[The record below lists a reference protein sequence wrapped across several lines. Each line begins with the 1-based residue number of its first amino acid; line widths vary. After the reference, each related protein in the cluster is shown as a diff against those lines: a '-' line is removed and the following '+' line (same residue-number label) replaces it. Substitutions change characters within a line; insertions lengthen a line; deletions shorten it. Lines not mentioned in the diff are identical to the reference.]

1 MKRIVVLLLINLSIA
16 ICGFSQNTYPRVLT
30 DSTVEITN
38 EQLKQTNLVFL
49 EHHKLTLE
57 NKDLKSKINLLDSII
72 VNNNKIDSLRVI
84 DYTNL
89 QTDYESLRKK
99 CKVSRTK
106 SFLTGSLIGVAITSI
121 IAILIK

>member
-1 MKRIVVLLLINLSIA
+1 MNRIIILLLISLSIA
-16 ICGFSQNTYPRVLT
+16 IYSSSQNIYPRVLT

-38 EQLKQTNLVFL
+38 TQLKQTNLVFL
-49 EHHKLTLE
+49 EHQKLKLE
-57 NKDLKSKINLLDSII
+57 NKELGNKINLLDSII

-89 QTDYESLRKK
+89 QTDYESLKKK

>member
-1 MKRIVVLLLINLSIA
+1 MKRIVVLLLISLSIA
-16 ICGFSQNTYPRVLT
+16 ICGFSQNTYPRTLT

-57 NKDLKSKINLLDSII
+57 NKNLKSKINLLDSII
-72 VNNNKIDSLRVI
+72 VNNNKVDSLRVI

-89 QTDYESLRKK
+89 QTDYESLKKK
-99 CKVSRTK
+99 CKISRTK

>member
-1 MKRIVVLLLINLSIA
+1 MKRIVVLLLISLSIA
-16 ICGFSQNTYPRVLT
+16 ICGFSQNTYPRTLT

-57 NKDLKSKINLLDSII
+57 NKNLKSKINLLDSII
-72 VNNNKIDSLRVI
+72 INNNKIDSLRVI

-89 QTDYESLRKK
+89 QTDYESLKKK

>member
-1 MKRIVVLLLINLSIA
+1 MKRIVVLLLISLSIA
-16 ICGFSQNTYPRVLT
+16 ICGFSQNTYPRTLT

>member
-1 MKRIVVLLLINLSIA
+1 MKRIVVLLLISLSIA
-16 ICGFSQNTYPRVLT
+16 ICGFSQNTYPRTLT

-57 NKDLKSKINLLDSII
+57 NKDLKNKINLLDSII

>member
-1 MKRIVVLLLINLSIA
+1 MKRIVVLLLISLSIA
-16 ICGFSQNTYPRVLT
+16 ICGFSQNTYPRTLT

-57 NKDLKSKINLLDSII
+57 NKNLKSKINLLDSII

-89 QTDYESLRKK
+89 QTDYESLKKK
-99 CKVSRTK
+99 CKISRTK

>member
-1 MKRIVVLLLINLSIA
+1 MRRIAVLLLISLSIA
-16 ICGFSQNTYPRVLT
+16 ICGFSQNTYPRALT

>member
-1 MKRIVVLLLINLSIA
+1 MKRIVVLLLINLSIV
-16 ICGFSQNTYPRVLT
+16 ICGFSQNTYPRTLT

>member
-1 MKRIVVLLLINLSIA
+1 MKRIVVLLLISLSIA
-16 ICGFSQNTYPRVLT
+16 ICGFSQNTYPRTLT

-57 NKDLKSKINLLDSII
+57 NKNLKSKINLLDSII

-89 QTDYESLRKK
+89 QTDYESLKKK

>member
-1 MKRIVVLLLINLSIA
+1 MKRIVVLLLISLSIA
-16 ICGFSQNTYPRVLT
+16 ICGFSQNTYPRTLT

-57 NKDLKSKINLLDSII
+57 NKNIKSKINLLDSII

-89 QTDYESLRKK
+89 QTDYESLKKK

>member
-1 MKRIVVLLLINLSIA
+1 MKRIVVLLLISLSIA
-16 ICGFSQNTYPRVLT
+16 ICGFSQNIYPRALT

-72 VNNNKIDSLRVI
+72 ANNNKIDSLRVI

>member
-1 MKRIVVLLLINLSIA
+1 MKRIVVLLLISLSIA
-16 ICGFSQNTYPRVLT
+16 ICGFSQNTYPRTLT

-57 NKDLKSKINLLDSII
+57 NKNLKNKINLLDSII

-89 QTDYESLRKK
+89 QTDYESLKKK